1 MRLFCFLLLISVLVS
16 CNGGKSSVRQ
26 EIQTSE
32 PKGSFYPVYQLSPS
46 TTAFVVNFSKN
57 GKKGPQ
63 DSVFDRLVRIDSGGV
78 CDMPDCAVYD
88 SSGPYK
94 LVHSGGL
101 ETELRKRFG
110 GEFYVYGTKGSVKA
124 GVRSVVFGL
133 DECRTNILAFCLDS
147 SAVASIGHPVF
158 CSDREVDLRRSNDYG
173 RVERGID
180 AWRSRTPADYT
191 DSIKLKVLGNM
202 GNFYFTYDDDFLWG
216 QKETEAK
223 CKFPARGIFK
233 VEGDSVSKWWSEG
246 LDLFGIPCD

>member
-1 MRLFCFLLLISVLVS
+1 MLVS
-16 CNGGKSSVRQ
+16 CNDGKSPVRQ
-26 EIQTSE
+26 EVQISE
-32 PKGSFYPVYQLSPS
+32 PKGSIYPVYQLSPS
-46 TTAFVVNFSKN
+46 TTAFVVDLSEN
-57 GKKGPQ
+57 GQNGPL
-63 DSVFDRLVRIDSGGV
+63 DSVFQRLVRIDSGGV
-78 CDMPDCAVYD
+78 CNTPDCGVYD
-88 SSGPYK
+88 SSGPYR

-110 GEFYVYGTKGSVKA
+110 GEFYVYGTKGDVKA
-124 GVRSVVFGL
+124 AVRSVVVGL

-147 SAVASIGHPVF
+147 SAVAAIGHPVF
-158 CSDREVDLRRSNDYG
+158 CSDSEVNLQRSASYG
-173 RVERGID
+173 AVEKSIG
-180 AWRSRTPADYT
+180 AWRSRRPADYS

-233 VEGDSVSKWWSEG
+233 VEGDSVSNWWSEG